1 MMAKAA
7 AAKKGR
13 PRKKRK
19 GRIARPDPP
28 LPVLLRRPPP
38 PPSRAPEPPRRTL
51 RPRRRRRSL
60 HDFTEDEEEER
71 GRRKLKLVLK
81 LPNITPS
88 RRDER
93 CSDSPA
99 RAPRSRRIPSSG
111 HVASSS
117 SSASSSSY
125 VDDDEE
131 DGEEAAEGEE
141 TIKPPKKRRI
151 EGCDDGVGSDG
162 SRDLE
167 RGRKNVLRRCSK
179 GSFSELSS
187 KSFAGTP
194 LPERKTLEAILDK
207 LQKKDTYGV
216 FAEPVDPEELPDYHD
231 VIEHPMDFGTI
242 RKKLASNAYLSF
254 EQYEDDVFLICSNA
268 MQYNAPDTIYFRQAR
283 SIQDMARQKFQ
294 KLRVDGKCAETAG
307 KTEEK
312 IKFNSMEKKPL
323 MKALS
328 RTAQEPLV
336 SDISS
341 AATLASTGDTGTGLS
356 MTQAN
361 GVEAPVVDNGF
372 ADGSSSL
379 GESKSEKADELSA
392 RSSPAKL
399 GRKPFVIDEN
409 RRATYNMSEQQS
421 VIEPDSMFDVY
432 EGEMRQLV
440 AVGLNAEDSY
450 ARSLA
455 RFSASLGPIAWEIA
469 SKTIEKALPAGVK
482 FGPGW
487 VREFEPLQTPVL
499 SLENHNQRQLGLNP
513 DIQFKLASRKDK
525 EAKERLQATQN
536 CESKDIRLGRKRQI
550 TTGVSNK
557 ACNLVKGRDYHQRT
571 TKLKQGLSGVTAET
585 QPSVAGAGFQLQK
598 KATVNSAKAHT
609 NVSEHVRP
617 RHSTSVSGIPVE
629 TALQRPDNHSEP
641 ASFRSPGIISWDW
654 NNGQPGHLKQPEAA
668 ALQSRNEV
676 LSMEFWKLSNGK
688 ATGNSG
694 SCRPGTTLGLI
705 SEHQPGTAGN
715 FLACGSLEQGINNH
729 SRLIGLQIF
738 NQPNISNKVI
748 DAPKPF
754 SSAVIPSGRENTS
767 AAAAAAARAWMSIGA
782 SAECKAVAGKGLPN
796 NQVGFASL
804 HKFAWKTPNS
814 PSGIHEDSKTRH
826 VPQFFQQPNQVTSEE
841 SKVHDK
847 ELVIFPQLVATD
859 LKRFHGQSPWQGL
872 IPQTEQKQSKDV
884 HPPDLNINIGFQ
896 LPGSPVHQSAGIHK
910 DSQQPDLALQL

>member
-1 MMAKAA
+1 MMAKA

-19 GRIARPDPP
+19 GRIARPDLPV
-28 LPVLLRRPPP
+28 PVLLRRPPH
-38 PPSRAPEPPRRTL
+38 PPSPAPERPRRTL
-51 RPRRRRRSL
+51 RPRRRRRAL
-60 HDFTEDEEEER
+60 HDFTDDEVEER

-99 RAPRSRRIPSSG
+99 RASRSRRIPSSG
-111 HVASSS
+111 HVSSSS
-117 SSASSSSY
+117 SSASSSSH
-125 VDDDEE
+125 VDDEE
-131 DGEEAAEGEE
+131 EEEEEAEGEE

-162 SRDLE
+162 SGDQE
-167 RGRKNVLRRCSK
+167 RGSKNVLRRCSK
-179 GSFSELSS
+179 GSFSGLSS

-254 EQYEDDVFLICSNA
+254 EQFEDDVFLICSNA

-294 KLRVDGKCAETAG
+294 KLRVDVKCAETAG
-307 KTEEK
+307 KPEEK
-312 IKFNSMEKKPL
+312 IKLNSMEKKPL
-323 MKALS
+323 MKSLC

-356 MTQAN
+356 MAQAN
-361 GVEAPVVDNGF
+361 GVEAQVIDNGF

-399 GRKPFVIDEN
+399 GQKPFVIDEN
-409 RRATYNMSEQQS
+409 RRATYNISEQQS

-440 AVGLNAEDSY
+440 AVGLHAEYLY

-455 RFSASLGPIAWEIA
+455 RFSASLGPTAWEIT
-469 SKTIEKALPAGVK
+469 SKRIEKALPAGVK
-482 FGPGW
+482 FGRGW
-487 VREFEPLQTPVL
+487 VGEFEPLRTTVL
-499 SLENHNQRQLGLNP
+499 SFENHKQQQLGLNP
-513 DIQFKLASRKDK
+513 SIQFKLASRKDK
-525 EAKERLQATQN
+525 EAKDRLQATQN
-536 CESKDIRLGRKRQI
+536 CESKDIRLGLKRQK
-550 TTGVSNK
+550 TTGASNK
-557 ACNLVKGRDYHQRT
+557 ACNLVKERDHPKRT

-585 QPSVAGAGFQLQK
+585 QPSVSSAGLQQQK
-598 KATVNSAKAHT
+598 QATVNSAKAYT
-609 NVSEHVRP
+609 NCSEHVRP
-617 RHSTSVSGIPVE
+617 WHSTSVSGIPLE
-629 TALQRPDNHSEP
+629 TALQKPDFHSE
-641 ASFRSPGIISWDW
+641 AGGFRSSGIISWDR
-654 NNGQPGHLKQPEAA
+654 NNGQPGHLKQPEAVA
-668 ALQSRNEV
+668 SQSRNEV
-676 LSMEFWKLSNGK
+676 LSMEFWGLSNGK

-694 SCRPGTTLGLI
+694 SCRPGTTLGFI
-705 SEHQPGTAGN
+705 SEHEPGKTAGN
-715 FLACGSLEQGINNH
+715 FACGSLEQGINNH
-729 SRLIGLQIF
+729 SRLTGLQTL
-738 NQPNISNKVI
+738 NKPNISNIAI
-748 DAPKPF
+748 DAPKSF
-754 SSAVIPSGRENTS
+754 SSAVIASGRENTS

-796 NQVGFASL
+796 NQVGSASL

-814 PSGIHEDSKTRH
+814 PSRIHEDSKARH

-872 IPQTEQKQSKDV
+872 IPQTQQKQSMDMR
-884 HPPDLNINIGFQ
+884 PPDLNINIGFP
-896 LPGSPVHQSAGIHK
+896 LPGSPVHQSSGILK